1 MGIVEKL
8 GESYRDDQLAVELRD
23 APLVLREL
31 IAMDVVLAN
40 PGPAPTS
47 PELGLTLVDLTNL
60 AVGIRP
66 LRENARLVQAAKTA
80 QLFPDD
86 ELPDLDL
93 LLFALRQRFA
103 SRYDGWVPTV
113 GKNRP
118 LAAIEGWPYIK
129 GSEGILSPV
138 DGPRIPP
145 RDGTPG
151 PRVGILDTRLF
162 AHPDLAGRFTGDA
175 FTELPPSVE
184 STLGHA
190 TFIAGLILR
199 RARNA
204 DLVVR
209 QVLDDEG
216 SSNDSWDLA
225 TKLVAFRGAGVPVLN
240 MSCGCITRDRT
251 PPLVLRRAVERLG
264 PDIVVVAAA
273 GNHGVL
279 REKPDPATGLS
290 EKTPMWPAALDG
302 VVAVGAYDATD
313 PAHKKAPFTP
323 HGAPWIDLLAPGV
336 DEVSTF
342 LTGKVAI
349 LFRENGKLVPKGTKD
364 FREGYATWRGTSF
377 AAANVSG
384 EIAARMAGGRSAR
397 EALDGLLNAPQG
409 DILAPPVDR

>member
-8 GESYRDDQLAVELRD
+8 GESYRD

-80 QLFPDD
+80 QPFPDD

-279 REKPDPATGLS
+279 RE
-290 EKTPMWPAALDG
+290 
-302 VVAVGAYDATD
+302 
-313 PAHKKAPFTP
+313 
-323 HGAPWIDLLAPGV
+323 
-336 DEVSTF
+336 
-342 LTGKVAI
+342 
-349 LFRENGKLVPKGTKD
+349 NGKLVPKGTKD

-409 DILAPPVDR
+409 DILAPPVDG